1 MRVYVYMAITCISG
15 TPVADWTPSSTD
27 ARKGGD
33 LWVAHMVPLLPMT
46 FRAALWDQVRVRVK
60 VRVRVIV
67 RVGVSVSVRVRVRV
81 SARVRV

>member
-15 TPVADWTPSSTD
+15 TPVADWTPSSND
-27 ARKGGD
+27 SHKGGN

-60 VRVRVIV
+60 VRVKVK
-67 RVGVSVSVRVRVRV
+67 VRVRVRV
-81 SARVRV
+81 